1 MEIKG
6 ITALV
11 TGANRGI
18 GRAFVEA
25 LRDGGAK
32 KIYAAA
38 RDVKSLDDFTAS
50 DVIVPVALDITNPD
64 QVREVA
70 ASYRDVVLL
79 INNAGISR
87 NAGVI
92 AAESLDAARAEIETN
107 YFGTLSVIRA
117 FVDVL
122 TSNGGGAIVNMA
134 SIVSFVN
141 LPMLGSYSASK
152 AAVHSMTQALRAE
165 LAAQKTLVIGV
176 YPGPVDTKMAEGFP
190 MDKAPPSQIVAAV
203 LNAVSQGLEDVYP
216 DAMASGVRDG
226 LLSDAKSVER
236 EFAAML
242 PAG

>member
-38 RDVKSLDDFTAS
+38 RDVKTLGDLTAS
-50 DVIVPVALDITNPD
+50 DIIAPVALDITKPD

-70 ASYRDVVLL
+70 ASLQDVELL

-92 AAESLDAARAEIETN
+92 AAESLDEARAEIETN

-117 FVDVL
+117 FADVL
-122 TSNGGGAIVNMA
+122 KSNGGGAIVNLA

-152 AAVHSMTQALRAE
+152 AAVHSMTQASRAE

-190 MDKAPPSQIVAAV
+190 MDKVPPSQIVAAV